1 MFTFRRL
8 TLLFFL
14 FLLGFNL
21 VGLFG
26 CGLGETFFCVNLPW
40 FYAGLLTAYFGISV
54 SMAFLP
60 CSGFHMD
67 VICRGETDRKV
78 VAITFDDGPD
88 PQKTPAL
95 LDVLKKHRV
104 PATFFLIGRNIEG
117 NEDLVKRMHAEGHL
131 TGTHSWSHSYWFDFF
146 PSPAMRRELA
156 RNRDVIKTVTDRSP
170 LMFRPPYGVV
180 NPMLAGALRKLPWHV
195 IGWSI
200 RSYDTLQKDTL
211 RVMKR
216 ILGSLNPGAIILLHD
231 KSIFTSAVLEE
242 LITQITDKGY
252 RIIPLDELL
261 KIKAYED

>member
-8 TLLFFL
+8 TIIFFL

-21 VGLFG
+21 VSLFG
-26 CGLGETFFCVNLPW
+26 CGLGETFFCMNLPW
-40 FYAGLLTAYFGISV
+40 FYAGLLIAYFGISV
-54 SMAFLP
+54 AMAFLP
-60 CSGFHMD
+60 CSGFHMP

-78 VAITFDDGPD
+78 LAITFDDGPD
-88 PQKTPAL
+88 PQKTPVL
-95 LDVLKKHRV
+95 LDLLKKHKV
-104 PATFFLIGRNIEG
+104 PATFFLIGRNIQG
-117 NEDLVKRMHAEGHL
+117 NEELVKRMHAEGHL

-146 PSPAMRRELA
+146 PSLVMRRELV
-156 RNRDVIKTVTDRSP
+156 RNREAIKKVTGRSP

-180 NPMLAGALRKLPWHV
+180 NPMLAGALRKLPLDV

-200 RSYDTLQKDTL
+200 RSYDTIQRDPQ

-216 ILGSLNPGAIILLHD
+216 VLSSLMSGAIILLHD
-231 KSIFTSAVLEE
+231 KSLFTTSVLEE
-242 LITQITDKGY
+242 LITRIAAEGY